1 MNDKTYDII
10 KFVALLV
17 APIATFAASIVSI
30 WNIPYGAQI
39 VATISAFD
47 VLCGA
52 IVVIAKQIWEKKG
65 GGSNV

>member
-17 APIATFAASIVSI
+17 APLATFAASIVSI
-30 WNIPYGAQI
+30 WNIPYGTQI
-39 VATISAFD
+39 VATISALD

-52 IVVIAKQIWEKKG
+52 IVVIAKQIWSKKG
-65 GGSNV
+65 GESNG